1 MQKILSADQLQQSD
15 ILLKWITKDSGF
27 LSKAIGKGQHPHL
40 WMHLGHTA
48 AHFRQKY
55 GIDPSQFSHA
65 ALAMGPN
72 EIMEFDEGSG
82 VWDIMKFKGSGVVGD
97 LSANDPSRKGNKY
110 LVVRCTNRELARR
123 TWRKA
128 LTIKSCWDTGK
139 TASYGIRKLL
149 NSALFHKR
157 GETIN
162 DTKIR
167 NELAK
172 LKGEQNS
179 WFRTNRANFFCSHFV
194 TYVYLWAAND
204 MAKMDSTLGGV
215 EWVMGVNSARIS
227 PAELAGRLISNG
239 RSNFEV
245 VGEFAP

>member
-1 MQKILSADQLQQSD
+1 MKKLLTSDQLQQSD
-15 ILLKWITKDSGF
+15 ILLKWITKDSGM
-27 LSKAIGKGQHPHL
+27 LSKAIGTGQHPHL
-40 WMHLGHTA
+40 WFHMGHTA
-48 AHFRQKY
+48 SHYRQNY
-55 GIDPSQFSHA
+55 GIDPTQFSHA

-82 VWDIMKFKGSGVVGD
+82 VWDIMQFKGAGMVGNVPA
-97 LSANDPSRKGNKY
+97 SDPSRKGNKY
-110 LVVRCTNRELARR
+110 LVIRCTNRELARR

-128 LTIKSCWDTGK
+128 ITIKSCWDTGK

-162 DTKIR
+162 DKKIR
-167 NELAK
+167 KELMK

-194 TYVYLWAAND
+194 TYVYLWAAHD
-204 MAKMDSTLGGV
+204 MGKIDKTLTNV
-215 EWVMGVNSARIS
+215 KWLMGIDSARIS
-227 PAELAGRLISNG
+227 PAELAARLISTK
-239 RSNFEV
+239 SNFEII
-245 VGEFAP
+245 GEFAP